1 MVSVIRASALTTGN
15 NNIDIGNASVS
26 GESGKIRI
34 GAKGTYNTTL
44 IAGIFG
50 KTVANGSAVFIN
62 ASGQLGTVQPSA
74 RFKNDIKPMEKS
86 SEAVLT

>member
-34 GAKGTYNTTL
+34 GAKGTYNTL

-50 KTVANGSAVFIN
+50 KTVANGSAVFID
-62 ASGQLGTVQPSA
+62 ASGQHGTGQSSA